1 MGKKG
6 CSVLHLNLH
15 GTNRKTKT
23 NERYFRR
30 DSISHCLHLG
40 LLELAFSLHGMSVC
54 TVDSIYLR
62 LLLGTLH
69 SLNFTSDC
77 AGGCT
82 WTLYLRT
89 IPMSLLLKTTPMNF
103 TREGIQWTLLG
114 NNSNE
119 LYISEKKTL
128 PENPFLRLLKM
139 ILGSR
144 PVNLVWNHFPQTFGQ
159 SYLTETVFFLDS
171 TRHLNLHEMPHLII
185 KCIQLVILSTCF
197 FWNSMSLLVKNIRTI
212 LYKVACDFHS

>member
-15 GTNRKTKT
+15 GINRKTKS

-40 LLELAFSLHGMSVC
+40 LLELLAFSLHGMSVC
-54 TVDSIYLR
+54 TVYSIYLR

-82 WTLYLRT
+82 WTLYLRP
-89 IPMSLLLKTTPMNF
+89 IPMSLFLKTTPMNF

-119 LYISEKKTL
+119 LYISEKKNFTW
-128 PENPFLRLLKM
+128 EPFFKAAQDD
-139 ILGSR
+139 IGVTS
-144 PVNLVWNHFPQTFGQ
+144 
-159 SYLTETVFFLDS
+159 S
-171 TRHLNLHEMPHLII
+171 
-185 KCIQLVILSTCF
+185 
-197 FWNSMSLLVKNIRTI
+197 
-212 LYKVACDFHS
+212 

>member
-82 WTLYLRT
+82 CALYLRT

-103 TREGIQWTLLG
+103 TQEGIQWTLLG

-119 LYISEKKTL
+119 LYISEQKEL
-128 PENPFLRLLKM
+128 YLRTFFKDC
-139 ILGSR
+139 SR
-144 PVNLVWNHFPQTFGQ
+144 WYWGHVQ
-159 SYLTETVFFLDS
+159 LTWFETISL
-171 TRHLNLHEMPHLII
+171 E
-185 KCIQLVILSTCF
+185 
-197 FWNSMSLLVKNIRTI
+197 LLVNPI
-212 LYKVACDFHS
+212 LQKQFSF

>member
-6 CSVLHLNLH
+6 CSVLYVNLH

-30 DSISHCLHLG
+30 DSISQCLHLG

-62 LLLGTLH
+62 LILGTLQ
-69 SLNFTSDC
+69 SLDFTSDC

-89 IPMSLLLKTTPMNF
+89 IPINF
-103 TREGIQWTLLG
+103 IWKQHQWTLPEKKQWTLLG
-114 NNSNE
+114 NNYNE
-119 LYISEKKTL
+119 LYIYIWKNEL
-128 PENPFLRLLKM
+128 YLR
-139 ILGSR
+139 
-144 PVNLVWNHFPQTFGQ
+144 
-159 SYLTETVFFLDS
+159 
-171 TRHLNLHEMPHLII
+171 
-185 KCIQLVILSTCF
+185 TCF
-197 FWNSMSLLVKNIRTI
+197 KTAQDDIGVTSS
-212 LYKVACDFHS
+212 

>member
-62 LLLGTLH
+62 LILGTLQ
-69 SLNFTSDC
+69 SLDFTSDC

-89 IPMSLLLKTTPMNF
+89 IPINFIWKQLQGTLPEKESSELYLGTTPMNF
-103 TREGIQWTLLG
+103 TYLK
-114 NNSNE
+114 NE
-119 LYISEKKTL
+119 LY
-128 PENPFLRLLKM
+128 LR
-139 ILGSR
+139 
-144 PVNLVWNHFPQTFGQ
+144 
-159 SYLTETVFFLDS
+159 TVFKDCSRWYWGHVQL
-171 TRHLNLHEMPHLII
+171 TRFEAISLE
-185 KCIQLVILSTCF
+185 
-197 FWNSMSLLVKNIRTI
+197 LLVNPI
-212 LYKVACDFHS
+212 LQKQFSF

>member
-1 MGKKG
+1 VGKKG

-30 DSISHCLHLG
+30 DSISQCLHLG

-62 LLLGTLH
+62 LILGTLQ
-69 SLNFTSDC
+69 SLDFTSDC

-89 IPMSLLLKTTPMNF
+89 IPINF
-103 TREGIQWTLLG
+103 IWKQHQWTLP
-114 NNSNE
+114 
-119 LYISEKKTL
+119 EKKTVNFTWEQLQWTLHIYLKKWTL
-128 PENPFLRLLKM
+128 PENMF
-139 ILGSR
+139 
-144 PVNLVWNHFPQTFGQ
+144 
-159 SYLTETVFFLDS
+159 
-171 TRHLNLHEMPHLII
+171 
-185 KCIQLVILSTCF
+185 
-197 FWNSMSLLVKNIRTI
+197 
-212 LYKVACDFHS
+212 